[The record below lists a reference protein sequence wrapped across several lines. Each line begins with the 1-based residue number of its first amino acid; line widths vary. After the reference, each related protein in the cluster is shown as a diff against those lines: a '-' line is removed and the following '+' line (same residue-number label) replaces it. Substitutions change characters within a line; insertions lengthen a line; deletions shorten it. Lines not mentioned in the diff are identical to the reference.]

1 MHPVTLQDPSTGA
14 ARRPLVARAAARRAP
29 PRAGTVAAVLAAVL
43 AALLAGCASY
53 RQPSDAPPV
62 PVPTQWASGAPAGEP
77 AELAAWWQRF
87 GDAELTALVGE
98 ALRLNTSVAAAQARL
113 RAARAQR
120 DLAASALQPTVSA
133 GAGAQ
138 ASAREGLPS
147 SRAVT
152 ASVDARWEPDL
163 WGGARAGVDA
173 AEAELRA
180 SAATLAGTQVQV
192 AAEVALAYLELRGTQ
207 ARLATGLANL
217 ASQQQT
223 LRITQWRAQAGLVNQ
238 LDVEQAR
245 TAVEQTRAQ
254 VPVLEGA
261 IARTVDAI
269 AVLTG
274 QPPGALRARLASPAP
289 LPAAPPDLA
298 LAFPADV
305 LRQRPD
311 VAAAAQRVLAARAR
325 IEHADAQR
333 LPSLALGG
341 SIGLSALTLS
351 GLGSGAGVA
360 SIAASVAVPVFDGGR
375 LEAQVRAQE
384 AGLDEAHAAYR
395 AAVLAALQEVE
406 AALVSLRAA
415 REQLAGQQAAAES
428 ARRAAQLADFRYRS
442 GLVDFQAVLQTQ
454 RTQLA
459 LEDAATATATEVVA
473 QHVRLYKALGG
484 GWHPDDAE
492 RLATSSTT
500 TR

>member
-1 MHPVTLQDPSTGA
+1 MHPVTLQDRSTGA
-14 ARRPLVARAAARRAP
+14 ARRSLVARVAALSAPRRAGPVAAA
-29 PRAGTVAAVLAAVL
+29 L

-53 RQPSDAPPV
+53 QQPGTPPAV
-62 PVPTQWASGAPAGEP
+62 PVPAQWASATPAGTP

-87 GDAELTALVGE
+87 GDAELSALVGE
-98 ALRLNTSVAAAQARL
+98 ALQLNTSVAAAQARL

-120 DLAASALQPTVSA
+120 DLAASALQPTLSA
-133 GAGAQ
+133 GAGGQ

-147 SRAVT
+147 SRSVS
-152 ASVDARWEPDL
+152 ASLDARWEPDL

-173 AEAELRA
+173 AEADVRA

-223 LRITQWRAQAGLVNQ
+223 LQITQWRAQAGLVTQ

-254 VPVLEGA
+254 VPVLDGA
-261 IARTVDAI
+261 IVRTIDAL

-274 QPPGALRARLASPAP
+274 QAPGALRSRLAPPTP
-289 LPAAPPDLA
+289 LPAAPADLA
-298 LAFPADV
+298 LAFPADA

-311 VAAAAQRVLAARAR
+311 VAAAEQRVLAARAR
-325 IEHADAQR
+325 IEQADAQR

-351 GLGSGAGVA
+351 ALGSGAGVA

-375 LEAQVRAQE
+375 IEAQVRAQE

-395 AAVLAALQEVE
+395 ATVLAALQEIE

-442 GLVDFQAVLQTQ
+442 GLIDFQAVLQTQ

-459 LEDAATATATEVVA
+459 LEDAATATATEVTA

-484 GWHPDDAE
+484 GWQPDDAE

>member
-1 MHPVTLQDPSTGA
+1 MRPVTLHRGSTGA
-14 ARRPLVARAAARRAP
+14 ARRRFVPRGAPVRAAGRSRPVA
-29 PRAGTVAAVLAAVL
+29 VAALAV
-43 AALLAGCASY
+43 LLAGCASY
-53 RQPSDAPPV
+53 QQPGESPAV
-62 PVPTQWASGAPAGEP
+62 PVPAQWTASPASVEP
-77 AELAAWWQRF
+77 EVLADWWQRF
-87 GDAELTALVGE
+87 GDAELSTLVGE
-98 ALRLNTSVAAAQARL
+98 ALRLNTSLAAAQARL

-120 DLAASALQPTVSA
+120 DLAASALQPGIAAS
-133 GAGAQ
+133 AGAQ

-152 ASVDARWEPDL
+152 AGLDARWEPDL
-163 WGGARAGVDA
+163 WGGTQAGVDA

-217 ASQQQT
+217 ESQQQT
-223 LRITQWRAQAGLVNQ
+223 LQITQWRAQAGLVTQ

-261 IARTVDAI
+261 IVRAIDAI

-274 QPPGALRARLASPAP
+274 QPPGALQARLAPPMP
-289 LPAAPPDLA
+289 LPAAPADLA

-311 VAAAAQRVLAARAR
+311 VAAAEARVQAARAR
-325 IEHADAQR
+325 IEQADAQR
-333 LPSLALGG
+333 LPSLELGG

-351 GLGSGAGVA
+351 ALGSGAGVA

-375 LEAQVRAQE
+375 IEAQVRTQE
-384 AGLDEAHAAYR
+384 AALDEAHAAYR
-395 AAVLAALQEVE
+395 ATVLAALQEVE

-415 REQLAGQQAAAES
+415 REQLAGQQAAAAS
-428 ARRAAQLADFRYRS
+428 ARRAARLAEFRYRS
-442 GLVDFQAVLQTQ
+442 GLIDFQAVLQTQ
-454 RTQLA
+454 RTLLA
-459 LEDAATATATEVVA
+459 LEDAATATATEVTS

-484 GWHPDDAE
+484 GWPLDGE

>member
-1 MHPVTLQDPSTGA
+1 MRPVTLQKRSIGA
-14 ARRPLVARAAARRAP
+14 GRRSFVARAAAVRA
-29 PRAGTVAAVLAAVL
+29 AGRTRPVATAVAL

-53 RQPSDAPPV
+53 QQPSERPAV
-62 PVPTQWASGAPAGEP
+62 PVPAQWTSSAAAVEP
-77 AELAAWWQRF
+77 DALAYWWQRF
-87 GDAELTALVGE
+87 GDAELAALVGE

-120 DLAASALQPTVSA
+120 DLAASALQPGMAASA
-133 GAGAQ
+133 GGQ

-152 ASVDARWEPDL
+152 AGLDARWEPDL
-163 WGGARAGVDA
+163 WGGTRAGVDA
-173 AEAELRA
+173 AEADLRA

-217 ASQQQT
+217 ESQRQT
-223 LRITQWRAQAGLVNQ
+223 LQITQWRAQAGLVTQ

-261 IARTVDAI
+261 IVRTIDAI

-274 QPPGALRARLASPAP
+274 QPPGALQSRLAPPTP
-289 LPAAPPDLA
+289 LPAAPADLA

-311 VAAAAQRVLAARAR
+311 IASAEARVHAARAR
-325 IEHADAQR
+325 IEQADAQR
-333 LPSLALGG
+333 LPSLSLGG

-351 GLGSGAGVA
+351 ALGSGAGVA

-375 LEAQVRAQE
+375 IEAQVRTQE

-395 AAVLAALQEVE
+395 ATVLAALQEVE

-442 GLVDFQAVLQTQ
+442 GLIDFQAVLQTQ
-454 RTQLA
+454 RTLLA

-484 GWHPDDAE
+484 GWSPDGE